1 MTIDALPPP
10 LRPLI
15 QEHYLDRLFEDSLH
29 SKLGF
34 RRIADREPVPVGIGE
49 TITKTRAGLLA
60 PAITPLDPATDLAL
74 DDGLMP
80 EGWSIEQ
87 YSLALNAYGAT
98 IDLNIETSL
107 VAIGNLFLANA
118 TKLGLHALQSLDR
131 LARNALYAVYLGGNS
146 FVTASPDAPSTTL
159 KVDTVV
165 GFERPRRR
173 SD

>member
-118 TKLGLHALQSLDR
+118 TKLGLHALH
-131 LARNALYAVYLGGNS
+131 AVYLGGNS

-173 SD
+173 SA